1 MPRERVYVG
10 KPQVGTPAHMEII
23 VDYNRSAR
31 VRAGSCG
38 ACTSCLTVFA
48 IRAGL
53 QQRIPVWRQQPL
65 LASTSSPSVC
75 VIERALRRRM
85 FWACPAIQ
93 PDVFIS
99 GRHFVDLTISVPAAK
114 LHSPCLW

>member
-1 MPRERVYVG
+1 
-10 KPQVGTPAHMEII
+10 
-23 VDYNRSAR
+23 
-31 VRAGSCG
+31 
-38 ACTSCLTVFA
+38 
-48 IRAGL
+48 
-53 QQRIPVWRQQPL
+53 
-65 LASTSSPSVC
+65 
-75 VIERALRRRM
+75 M